1 MSAKEYSRD
10 PTIRYIH
17 TNFPKT
23 LSSTHRTTCRH
34 AYWQP
39 YSTVLTATPI
49 VFRFSALKPGSH
61 SRTGSE
67 PLSFLKKEAGNRFIS
82 LAFICTF
89 FGASVNV
96 LQITFNRRRSE
107 SDHQAGEGRSMAR
120 TETGRPVDQR
130 DCATDRHGPENG
142 SLTFGPGPHGQNR
155 SVYGSSPKA
164 SWPPFAAFEA
174 LLAKHNDVAAIIVEP
189 L

>member
-1 MSAKEYSRD
+1 
-10 PTIRYIH
+10 
-17 TNFPKT
+17 
-23 LSSTHRTTCRH
+23 
-34 AYWQP
+34 
-39 YSTVLTATPI
+39 
-49 VFRFSALKPGSH
+49 
-61 SRTGSE
+61 
-67 PLSFLKKEAGNRFIS
+67 
-82 LAFICTF
+82 
-89 FGASVNV
+89 
-96 LQITFNRRRSE
+96 
-107 SDHQAGEGRSMAR
+107 MAR

-155 SVYGSSPKA
+155 SVHGHPPKA